1 VPAAACYVLRA
12 AASCFI
18 FLNLYTGLND
28 PNYLLVDSS
37 MSLIAKIE
45 AAGAAGSLLESTVVN
60 LKVWASAD
68 FLPAWAGE
76 SIAELVEQEAWE
88 ELNDRFYQNLAF
100 GTGGIRGRT
109 IGRVSTTAETGTLS
123 DLGSPEYAAVGSNVL
138 NDFNLVR
145 ATIGL
150 FRYSQKYLADQG
162 RYDLPRFVI
171 AHDVRHFSRH
181 FCELAASTW
190 CKLGGQALIFE
201 GPRSTPQLSF
211 SVRHYQATCGAVITA
226 SHNPPHDNGFKAY
239 FEDGGQ
245 VVSPHA
251 EGIVDLVNQVGLE
264 ELPEFLEIDLAPV
277 ITLGAEADAPYLQ
290 LLRELVVD
298 DEVMAAQAPKV
309 VFSPIHGTG
318 AISSVP
324 TLRALGV
331 EVIEVPEQMVQHG
344 GFPTVKSPNPEN
356 AEALAMAIAKA
367 NEVGADVVVATDP
380 DADRMGVAVRD
391 VNGEMVL
398 LTGNQIGTILA
409 EYRISTLKDADVIP
423 DEGSENA
430 VLIKT
435 FVTSPMQE
443 AVADWHGL
451 KTINTLTGF
460 KWIGAKLAGYEAKM
474 KAKLYEK
481 EGLALDYDACELWT
495 KADLLLDYSTFFV
508 FGGEESYG
516 YLATDKVRD
525 KDANAAAIMFCEVA
539 AFLQAQ
545 DMTFPEYLDALYLQ
559 HGYYEEKTINI
570 YYEGAAGSQK
580 IKNILHSYRVDPPKA
595 FGAVSVAG
603 FTDFGKDEIIDADGE
618 KIPPQDFYFL
628 ELSNGYSFAVRGSG
642 TEPKIK
648 FYVFGRSDVMDPE
661 ELTQVKQDAAVVMQA
676 MLQAIE
682 ADARERAE
690 K

>member
-1 VPAAACYVLRA
+1 
-12 AASCFI
+12 
-18 FLNLYTGLND
+18 
-28 PNYLLVDSS
+28 
-37 MSLIAKIE
+37 MSIIKKIE
-45 AAGAAGSLLESTVVN
+45 AAGAAGSLLESTVVS
-60 LKVWASAD
+60 LKQWASAD
-68 FLPAWAGE
+68 FLPNWAGA
-76 SIAELVEQEAWE
+76 SIVELVENGEWD

-109 IGRVSTTAETGTLS
+109 IGNVPASAEAGTLS
-123 DLGSPEYAAVGSNVL
+123 AIGSPEHAAVGSNVL

-150 FRYSQKYLADQG
+150 FRYVEQYLKDSG
-162 RYDLPRFVI
+162 SYDLPRFVI

-211 SVRHYQATCGAVITA
+211 AVRQNKATCGAVITA
-226 SHNPPHDNGFKAY
+226 SHNPSHDNGFKVY
-239 FEDGGQ
+239 FDDGAQ

-251 EGIVDLVNQVGLE
+251 EGIVDLVNLV
-264 ELPEFLEIDLAPV
+264 ELSEVPAFLDVDLAPV
-277 ITLGAEADAPYLQ
+277 ISLGAKDDAAYLDV
-290 LLRELVVD
+290 LKEMVID
-298 DEVMAAQAPKV
+298 SEVMEKQAPRI

-324 TLRALGV
+324 ALKELGV
-331 EVIEVPEQMVQHG
+331 EVIEVPEQMVQDPR
-344 GFPTVKSPNPEN
+344 FPTVKSPNPEN

-367 NEVGADVVVATDP
+367 NEVGADVVLATDP

-391 VNGEMVL
+391 RSGEMVL
-398 LTGNQIGTILA
+398 LTGNQIGTIMA
-409 EYRISTLKDADVIP
+409 EYRISVLKDAEIIP
-423 DEGSENA
+423 EDGGENT

-460 KWIGAKLAGYEAKM
+460 KWIGAKLAGYEAQM
-474 KAKLYEK
+474 KAKLMEE
-481 EGLALDYDACELWT
+481 EGTAVDYDACDIWT
-495 KADLLLDYSTFFV
+495 RADLLLDYSTYFV

-516 YLATDKVRD
+516 YLASDKVRD
-525 KDANAAAIMFCEVA
+525 KDANAAVVMFCEVA
-539 AFLQAQ
+539 AYLKAQ
-545 DMTFPEYLDALYLQ
+545 EMTFPEFLDSLYLQ

-580 IKNILHSYRVDPPKA
+580 IKNILESYRSDAPKT
-595 FGAVSVAG
+595 FGDVSVSG
-603 FTDFGKDEIIDADGE
+603 FTDFGKDEIIDADGD

-648 FYVFGRSDVMDPE
+648 FYVFGRSDVLDPE
-661 ELTQVKQDAAVVMQA
+661 DLIKVKVEAAVEMQRVLA
-676 MLQAIE
+676 AIE
-682 ADARERAE
+682 ADARVRAE
-690 K
+690 G

>member
-1 VPAAACYVLRA
+1 
-12 AASCFI
+12 
-18 FLNLYTGLND
+18 
-28 PNYLLVDSS
+28 
-37 MSLIAKIE
+37 MSIIKKIE
-45 AAGAAGSLLESTVVN
+45 AAGAAGSLLESTVVS
-60 LKVWASAD
+60 LKQWASAD
-68 FLPAWAGE
+68 FLPNWAGA
-76 SIAELVEQEAWE
+76 SIVELVENGEWD

-109 IGRVSTTAETGTLS
+109 IGNVPASAEAGTLS
-123 DLGSPEYAAVGSNVL
+123 AIGSPEHAAVGSNVL

-150 FRYSQKYLADQG
+150 FRYVEQYLKDSG
-162 RYDLPRFVI
+162 SYDLPRFVI

-211 SVRHYQATCGAVITA
+211 AVRQNKATCGAVITA
-226 SHNPPHDNGFKAY
+226 SHNPSHDNGFKVY
-239 FEDGGQ
+239 FDDGAQ

-251 EGIVDLVNQVGLE
+251 EGIVDLVNLV
-264 ELPEFLEIDLAPV
+264 ELSEVPAFLDVDLASV
-277 ITLGAEADAPYLQ
+277 ISLGAKDDAAYLDV
-290 LLRELVVD
+290 LKEMVID
-298 DEVMAAQAPKV
+298 SEVMEKQAPRI

-324 TLRALGV
+324 ALKELGV
-331 EVIEVPEQMVQHG
+331 EVIEVPEQMVQDPR
-344 GFPTVKSPNPEN
+344 FPTVKSPNPEN

-367 NEVGADVVVATDP
+367 NEVGADVVLATDP

-391 VNGEMVL
+391 RSGEMVL
-398 LTGNQIGTILA
+398 LTGNQIGTIMA
-409 EYRISTLKDADVIP
+409 EYRISVLKDAEVIP
-423 DEGSENA
+423 EDGGENT

-460 KWIGAKLAGYEAKM
+460 KWIGAKLAGYEAQM
-474 KAKLYEK
+474 KAKLMEE
-481 EGLALDYDACELWT
+481 EGTAVDYDACDIWT
-495 KADLLLDYSTFFV
+495 RADLLLDYSTYFV

-516 YLATDKVRD
+516 YLASDKVRD
-525 KDANAAAIMFCEVA
+525 KDANAAVVMFCEVA
-539 AFLQAQ
+539 AYLKAQ
-545 DMTFPEYLDALYLQ
+545 EMTFPEFLDSLYLQ

-580 IKNILHSYRVDPPKA
+580 IKNILESYRSDAPKA
-595 FGAVSVAG
+595 FGDVSVSG
-603 FTDFGKDEIIDADGE
+603 FTDFGKDEIIDADGD

-648 FYVFGRSDVMDPE
+648 FYVFGRSDVLDPE
-661 ELTQVKQDAAVVMQA
+661 DLIKVKVEAAVEMQRVLA
-676 MLQAIE
+676 AIE
-682 ADARERAE
+682 ADARVRAE
-690 K
+690 G

>member
-1 VPAAACYVLRA
+1 
-12 AASCFI
+12 
-18 FLNLYTGLND
+18 
-28 PNYLLVDSS
+28 
-37 MSLIAKIE
+37 MSIIEKIE

-60 LKVWASAD
+60 LKKWASAD
-68 FLPAWAGE
+68 FLPDWAGA
-76 SIAELVEQEAWE
+76 SIVELVENGEWN

-109 IGRVSTTAETGTLS
+109 IGNVPASAEAGTLS
-123 DLGSPEYAAVGSNVL
+123 AIGSPEHAAVGSNVL

-150 FRYSQKYLADQG
+150 FRYVEQYLKDSG
-162 RYDLPRFVI
+162 SYDLPRFVI

-211 SVRHYQATCGAVITA
+211 AVRQNKATCGAVITA
-226 SHNPPHDNGFKAY
+226 SHNPSHDNGFKVY
-239 FEDGGQ
+239 FDDGAQ

-251 EGIVDLVNQVGLE
+251 EGIVDLVNLV
-264 ELPEFLEIDLAPV
+264 ELSEVPAFLDVDLAPV
-277 ITLGAEADAPYLQ
+277 ISLGAKDDAAYLDV
-290 LLRELVVD
+290 LKEMVID
-298 DEVMAAQAPKV
+298 AEVMQKQAPRI

-324 TLRALGV
+324 ALKELGV
-331 EVIEVPEQMVQHG
+331 EVIEVPEQMVQDPR
-344 GFPTVKSPNPEN
+344 FPTVKSPNPEN

-367 NEVGADVVVATDP
+367 NEVGADVVLATDP

-391 VNGEMVL
+391 RSGEMVL
-398 LTGNQIGTILA
+398 LTGNQIGTIMA
-409 EYRISTLKDADVIP
+409 EYRISVLKDAEIIP
-423 DEGSENA
+423 EDGGENT

-460 KWIGAKLAGYEAKM
+460 KWIGAKLAGYEAQM
-474 KAKLYEK
+474 KAKLMEE
-481 EGLALDYDACELWT
+481 EGTAVDYDACDIWT
-495 KADLLLDYSTFFV
+495 RADLLLDYSTYFV

-516 YLATDKVRD
+516 YLASDKVRD
-525 KDANAAAIMFCEVA
+525 KDANAAVVMFCEVA
-539 AFLQAQ
+539 AYLKAQ
-545 DMTFPEYLDALYLQ
+545 EMTFPEFLDSLYLQ

-580 IKNILHSYRVDPPKA
+580 IKNILESYRCDAPKA
-595 FGAVSVAG
+595 FGDVSVSG
-603 FTDFGKDEIIDADGE
+603 FTDFGKDEIIDADGD

-648 FYVFGRSDVMDPE
+648 FYVFGRSDVLDPE
-661 ELTQVKQDAAVVMQA
+661 DLIKVKAEAAVEMQRVLA
-676 MLQAIE
+676 AIE
-682 ADARERAE
+682 ADARVRAQG
-690 K
+690 

>member
-1 VPAAACYVLRA
+1 
-12 AASCFI
+12 
-18 FLNLYTGLND
+18 
-28 PNYLLVDSS
+28 
-37 MSLIAKIE
+37 MSIIKKIE

-60 LKVWASAD
+60 LKKWASAD
-68 FLPAWAGE
+68 FLPNWAGA
-76 SIAELVEQEAWE
+76 SIVELVENSEWD

-109 IGRVSTTAETGTLS
+109 IGSVPAAAETGTLS
-123 DLGSPEYAAVGSNVL
+123 EMGSPEHAAVGSNLL

-150 FRYSQKYLADQG
+150 FRYTKQYLKESG
-162 RYDLPRFVI
+162 SYDLPRFVI

-211 SVRHYQATCGAVITA
+211 AVRQNNATCGAVITA
-226 SHNPPHDNGFKAY
+226 SHNPPHDNGFKVY
-239 FEDGGQ
+239 FDDGAQ

-251 EGIVDLVNQVGLE
+251 EGIVDLVNLV
-264 ELPEFLEIDLAPV
+264 ELSEVPAFLNIDLEPV
-277 ITLGAEADAPYLQ
+277 ISLGAADDAAYLE
-290 LLRELVVD
+290 LLKEMVID
-298 DEVMAAQAPKV
+298 NEVMQKEAPQI

-324 TLRALGV
+324 ALKALGV
-331 EVIEVPEQMVQHG
+331 KVIEVPEQMVQDAR
-344 GFPTVKSPNPEN
+344 FPTVQSPNPEN

-391 VNGEMVL
+391 RSGEMVL
-398 LTGNQIGTILA
+398 LTGNQIGTIMA
-409 EYRISTLKDADVIP
+409 EYRISVLKDAEVIP
-423 DEGSENA
+423 EDGGDNT

-460 KWIGAKLAGYEAKM
+460 KWIGEKLAGYEAQM
-474 KAKLYEK
+474 KARLLEE
-481 EGLALDYDACELWT
+481 EGTAVDYDACDIWT
-495 KADLLLDYSTFFV
+495 RADLLLDYSTYFV

-516 YLATDKVRD
+516 YLATDKLRD
-525 KDANAAAIMFCEVA
+525 KDANAAVIMFCEVA
-539 AFLQAQ
+539 AYLKAQ
-545 DMTFPEYLDALYLQ
+545 EMTFPEFLDSLYLQ

-580 IKNILHSYRVDPPKA
+580 IKNILESYRSAAPKA
-595 FGAVSVAG
+595 FGDVKVSG
-603 FTDFGKDEIIDADGE
+603 FTDFGKDEIIDADGQ

-648 FYVFGRSDVMDPE
+648 FYVFGRSEVLDPE
-661 ELTQVKQDAAVVMQA
+661 DLIKVKAVAAVEMQTVLA
-676 MLQAIE
+676 AIE
-682 ADARERAE
+682 ADARVRAE
-690 K
+690 G

>member
-1 VPAAACYVLRA
+1 
-12 AASCFI
+12 
-18 FLNLYTGLND
+18 
-28 PNYLLVDSS
+28 
-37 MSLIAKIE
+37 MSIIKKIE
-45 AAGAAGSLLESTVVN
+45 AAGAAGSLLESTVVS
-60 LKVWASAD
+60 LKQWASAD
-68 FLPAWAGE
+68 FLPNWAGA
-76 SIAELVEQEAWE
+76 SIVELVENGEWD

-109 IGRVSTTAETGTLS
+109 IGNVPASAETGTLS
-123 DLGSPEYAAVGSNVL
+123 AIGSPEHAAVGSNVL

-150 FRYSQKYLADQG
+150 FRYVEQYLKDSG
-162 RYDLPRFVI
+162 SYDLPRFVI

-211 SVRHYQATCGAVITA
+211 AVRQNKATCGAVITA
-226 SHNPPHDNGFKAY
+226 SHNPSHDNGFKVY
-239 FEDGGQ
+239 FDDGAQ

-251 EGIVDLVNQVGLE
+251 EGIVDLVNLV
-264 ELPEFLEIDLAPV
+264 ELSEVPAFLDVDLAPV
-277 ITLGAEADAPYLQ
+277 ISLGAKDDAAYLDV
-290 LLRELVVD
+290 LKEMVID
-298 DEVMAAQAPKV
+298 SEVMEKQAPRI

-324 TLRALGV
+324 ALKELGV
-331 EVIEVPEQMVQHG
+331 EVIEVPEQMVQDPR
-344 GFPTVKSPNPEN
+344 FPTVKSPNPEN
-356 AEALAMAIAKA
+356 AEALAMALAKA
-367 NEVGADVVVATDP
+367 NEVGADVVLATDP

-391 VNGEMVL
+391 RSGEMVL
-398 LTGNQIGTILA
+398 LTGNQIGTIMA
-409 EYRISTLKDADVIP
+409 EYRISVLKDAEIIP
-423 DEGSENA
+423 EDGGENT

-460 KWIGAKLAGYEAKM
+460 KWIGAKLAGYEAQM
-474 KAKLYEK
+474 KAKLMEE
-481 EGLALDYDACELWT
+481 EGTAVDYDACDIWT
-495 KADLLLDYSTFFV
+495 RADLLLDYSTYFV

-516 YLATDKVRD
+516 YLASDKVRD
-525 KDANAAAIMFCEVA
+525 KDANAAVVMFCEVA
-539 AFLQAQ
+539 AYLKAQ
-545 DMTFPEYLDALYLQ
+545 EMTFPEFLDSLYLQ

-580 IKNILHSYRVDPPKA
+580 IKNILESYRSDAPKA
-595 FGAVSVAG
+595 FGDVSVSG
-603 FTDFGKDEIIDADGE
+603 FTDFGKDEIIDADGD

-648 FYVFGRSDVMDPE
+648 FYVFGRSDVLDPE
-661 ELTQVKQDAAVVMQA
+661 DLIKVKVEAAVEMQRVLA
-676 MLQAIE
+676 AIE
-682 ADARERAE
+682 ADARVRAE
-690 K
+690 G

>member
-1 VPAAACYVLRA
+1 
-12 AASCFI
+12 
-18 FLNLYTGLND
+18 
-28 PNYLLVDSS
+28 
-37 MSLIAKIE
+37 MSIIKKIE

-60 LKVWASAD
+60 LKQWASAD
-68 FLPAWAGE
+68 FLPNWAGA
-76 SIAELVEQEAWE
+76 SIVELVENGEWD

-109 IGRVSTTAETGTLS
+109 IGNVPASAETGTLS
-123 DLGSPEYAAVGSNVL
+123 AIGSPEHAAVGSNVL

-150 FRYSQKYLADQG
+150 FRYVEQYLKDSG
-162 RYDLPRFVI
+162 SYDLPRFVI

-211 SVRHYQATCGAVITA
+211 AVRQNKATCGAVITA
-226 SHNPPHDNGFKAY
+226 SHNPSHDNGFKVY
-239 FEDGGQ
+239 FDDGAQ

-251 EGIVDLVNQVGLE
+251 EGIVDLVNLV
-264 ELPEFLEIDLAPV
+264 ELSEVPAFLDVDLAPV
-277 ITLGAEADAPYLQ
+277 ISLGAKDDAAYLDV
-290 LLRELVVD
+290 LKEMVID
-298 DEVMAAQAPKV
+298 SEVMEKQAPRI

-324 TLRALGV
+324 ALKELGV
-331 EVIEVPEQMVQHG
+331 EVIEVPEQMVQDPR
-344 GFPTVKSPNPEN
+344 FPTVKSPNPEN

-367 NEVGADVVVATDP
+367 NEVGADVVLATDP

-391 VNGEMVL
+391 RSGEMVL
-398 LTGNQIGTILA
+398 LTGNQIGTIMA
-409 EYRISTLKDADVIP
+409 EYRISVLKDAEIIP
-423 DEGSENA
+423 EDGGENT

-460 KWIGAKLAGYEAKM
+460 KWIGAKLAGYEAQM
-474 KAKLYEK
+474 KAKLMEE
-481 EGLALDYDACELWT
+481 EGTAVDYDACDIWT
-495 KADLLLDYSTFFV
+495 RADLLLDYSTYFV

-516 YLATDKVRD
+516 YLASDKVRD
-525 KDANAAAIMFCEVA
+525 KDANAAVVMFCEVA
-539 AFLQAQ
+539 AYLKAQ
-545 DMTFPEYLDALYLQ
+545 EMTFPEFLDSLYLQ

-580 IKNILHSYRVDPPKA
+580 IKNILESYRSDAPKA
-595 FGAVSVAG
+595 FGDVSVSG
-603 FTDFGKDEIIDADGE
+603 FTDFGKDEIIDADGD

-648 FYVFGRSDVMDPE
+648 FYVFGRSDVLDPE
-661 ELTQVKQDAAVVMQA
+661 DLIKVKAEAAVEMQRVLA
-676 MLQAIE
+676 AIE
-682 ADARERAE
+682 ADARVRAE
-690 K
+690 G

>member
-1 VPAAACYVLRA
+1 
-12 AASCFI
+12 
-18 FLNLYTGLND
+18 
-28 PNYLLVDSS
+28 
-37 MSLIAKIE
+37 MSIIEKIE

-60 LKVWASAD
+60 LKKWASAD
-68 FLPAWAGE
+68 FLPNWAGA
-76 SIAELVEQEAWE
+76 SIVELVENSEWD

-109 IGRVSTTAETGTLS
+109 IGSVPAAAETGTLS
-123 DLGSPEYAAVGSNVL
+123 EMGSPEHAAVGSNVL

-150 FRYSQKYLADQG
+150 FRYTKQYLKESG
-162 RYDLPRFVI
+162 SYDLPRFVI

-211 SVRHYQATCGAVITA
+211 AVRQNNATCGAVITA
-226 SHNPPHDNGFKAY
+226 SHNPPHDNGFKVY
-239 FEDGGQ
+239 FDDGAQ

-251 EGIVDLVNQVGLE
+251 EGIVDLVNLV
-264 ELPEFLEIDLAPV
+264 ELSEVPAFLNIDLEPV
-277 ITLGAEADAPYLQ
+277 ISLGAADDAAYLE
-290 LLRELVVD
+290 LLKEMVID
-298 DEVMAAQAPKV
+298 NEVMQKEAPQI

-324 TLRALGV
+324 ALKALGV
-331 EVIEVPEQMVQHG
+331 KVIEVPEQMVQDAR
-344 GFPTVKSPNPEN
+344 FPTVQSPNPEN

-391 VNGEMVL
+391 RSGEMVL
-398 LTGNQIGTILA
+398 LTGNQIGTIMA
-409 EYRISTLKDADVIP
+409 EYRISVLKDAEVIP
-423 DEGSENA
+423 EDGGDNT

-460 KWIGAKLAGYEAKM
+460 KWIGEKLAGYEAQM
-474 KAKLYEK
+474 KARLLEE
-481 EGLALDYDACELWT
+481 EGTAVDYDACDIWT
-495 KADLLLDYSTFFV
+495 RADLLLDYSTYFV

-516 YLATDKVRD
+516 YLATDKLRD
-525 KDANAAAIMFCEVA
+525 KDANAAVIMFCEVA
-539 AFLQAQ
+539 AYLKAQ
-545 DMTFPEYLDALYLQ
+545 EMTFPEFLDSLYLQ

-580 IKNILHSYRVDPPKA
+580 IKNILESYRSGAPKA
-595 FGAVSVAG
+595 FGDVKVSG
-603 FTDFGKDEIIDADGE
+603 FTDFGKDEIIDADGQ

-648 FYVFGRSDVMDPE
+648 FYVFGRSEVLDPE
-661 ELTQVKQDAAVVMQA
+661 DLIKVKAAAAVEMQTVLA
-676 MLQAIE
+676 AIE
-682 ADARERAE
+682 ADARVRAE
-690 K
+690 G

>member
-1 VPAAACYVLRA
+1 
-12 AASCFI
+12 
-18 FLNLYTGLND
+18 
-28 PNYLLVDSS
+28 
-37 MSLIAKIE
+37 MSLIEKIE
-45 AAGAAGSLLESTVVN
+45 TAGAAGSLLKSTVVN
-60 LKVWASAD
+60 LKNWASAD
-68 FLPAWAGE
+68 FLPDWAGA
-76 SIAELVEQEAWE
+76 SIVELVENEQWD

-109 IGRVSTTAETGTLS
+109 IGNVPATAETGTLS
-123 DLGSPEYAAVGSNVL
+123 AIGSPEHAAVGSNVL

-150 FRYSQKYLADQG
+150 FRYVEQYLKETG
-162 RYDLPRFVI
+162 SYDLPRFVI

-211 SVRHYQATCGAVITA
+211 AVRQNKATCGAVITA
-226 SHNPPHDNGFKAY
+226 SHNPSHDNGFKVY
-239 FEDGGQ
+239 FDDGAQ

-251 EGIVDLVNQVGLE
+251 EGIVDLVNLV
-264 ELPEFLEIDLAPV
+264 ELSEVPAFLHIDLAPV
-277 ITLGAEADAPYLQ
+277 ISLGAKDDAAYQDVLK
-290 LLRELVVD
+290 EMVID
-298 DEVMAAQAPKV
+298 SEVMEQQAPQI
-309 VFSPIHGTG
+309 VFTPIHGTG

-324 TLRALGV
+324 VLKELGV
-331 EVIEVPEQMVQHG
+331 EVIEVSEQMVQDPR
-344 GFPTVKSPNPEN
+344 FPTVQSPNPEN
-356 AEALAMAIAKA
+356 AEALAMGIAKA
-367 NEVGADVVVATDP
+367 NEVGADVVLATDP

-391 VNGEMVL
+391 RNGEMVL

-409 EYRISTLKDADVIP
+409 EYRISVLKDAEIIP
-423 DEGSENA
+423 EDGGDN
-430 VLIKT
+430 VVFIKT

-460 KWIGAKLAGYEAKM
+460 KWIGAKLAAYEAQM
-474 KAKLYEK
+474 KAQLMEK
-481 EGLALDYDACELWT
+481 EGTAVDYDACDIWT
-495 KADLLLDYSTFFV
+495 RADLLLDYSSYFV

-516 YLATDKVRD
+516 YLASDKVRD
-525 KDANAAAIMFCEVA
+525 KDANAAVVMFCEVA
-539 AFLQAQ
+539 AYLKAQ
-545 DMTFPEYLDALYLQ
+545 DMTFTEFLDSLYLQ

-580 IKNILHSYRVDPPKA
+580 IKNILESYRSDAPKA
-595 FGAVSVAG
+595 FGDVSVSG
-603 FTDFGKDEIIDADGE
+603 FTDFGKDEIIDADGD

-648 FYVFGRSDVMDPE
+648 FYVFGRSDVLDPE
-661 ELTQVKQDAAVVMQA
+661 DLIKVKVEAAVEMQRVLA
-676 MLQAIE
+676 AIE
-682 ADARERAE
+682 ADARVRGEG
-690 K
+690 

>member
-1 VPAAACYVLRA
+1 
-12 AASCFI
+12 
-18 FLNLYTGLND
+18 
-28 PNYLLVDSS
+28 
-37 MSLIAKIE
+37 MSIIEKIE

-60 LKVWASAD
+60 LKKWASAD
-68 FLPAWAGE
+68 FLPNWAGE
-76 SIAELVEQEAWE
+76 SIVELVENSEWD

-109 IGRVSTTAETGTLS
+109 IGSVPAAAETGTLS
-123 DLGSPEYAAVGSNVL
+123 EMGSPEHAAVGSNVL

-150 FRYSQKYLADQG
+150 FRYTKQYLKESG
-162 RYDLPRFVI
+162 SYDLPRFVI

-211 SVRHYQATCGAVITA
+211 AVRQNNATCGAVITA
-226 SHNPPHDNGFKAY
+226 SHNPPHDNGFKVY
-239 FEDGGQ
+239 FDDGAQ

-251 EGIVDLVNQVGLE
+251 EGIVDLVNLV
-264 ELPEFLEIDLAPV
+264 ELSEVPAFLNIDLEPV
-277 ITLGAEADAPYLQ
+277 ISLGAADDAAYLE
-290 LLRELVVD
+290 LLKEMVID
-298 DEVMAAQAPKV
+298 NEVMQKEAPQI

-324 TLRALGV
+324 ALKALGV
-331 EVIEVPEQMVQHG
+331 KVIEVPEQMVQDAR
-344 GFPTVKSPNPEN
+344 FPTVKSPNPEN

-391 VNGEMVL
+391 RSGEMVL
-398 LTGNQIGTILA
+398 LTGNQIGTIMA
-409 EYRISTLKDADVIP
+409 EYRISVLKDTEVIP
-423 DEGSENA
+423 EDGGDNT

-460 KWIGAKLAGYEAKM
+460 KWIGEKLAGYEAQM
-474 KAKLYEK
+474 KARLLEE
-481 EGLALDYDACELWT
+481 EGTAVDYDACDIWT
-495 KADLLLDYSTFFV
+495 RADLLLDYSTYFV

-516 YLATDKVRD
+516 YLATDKLRD
-525 KDANAAAIMFCEVA
+525 KDANAAVIMFCEVA
-539 AFLQAQ
+539 AYLKSQE
-545 DMTFPEYLDALYLQ
+545 MTFPEFLDSLYLQ

-580 IKNILHSYRVDPPKA
+580 IKNILESYRSGAPKA
-595 FGAVSVAG
+595 FGDVKVSG
-603 FTDFGKDEIIDADGE
+603 FTDFGKDEIIDADGQ

-648 FYVFGRSDVMDPE
+648 FYVFGRSEVLDPE
-661 ELTQVKQDAAVVMQA
+661 DLIKVKAVAAVEMQTVLA
-676 MLQAIE
+676 AIE
-682 ADARERAE
+682 ADARVRAE
-690 K
+690 G

>member
-1 VPAAACYVLRA
+1 
-12 AASCFI
+12 
-18 FLNLYTGLND
+18 
-28 PNYLLVDSS
+28 
-37 MSLIAKIE
+37 MSIIKKIE

-60 LKVWASAD
+60 LKQWASAD
-68 FLPAWAGE
+68 FLPNWAGA
-76 SIAELVEQEAWE
+76 SIVELVENGEWD

-109 IGRVSTTAETGTLS
+109 IGNVPASAETGTLS
-123 DLGSPEYAAVGSNVL
+123 AIGSPEHAAVGSNVL

-150 FRYSQKYLADQG
+150 FRYVEQYLKDSG
-162 RYDLPRFVI
+162 SYDLPRFVI

-211 SVRHYQATCGAVITA
+211 AVRQNKATCGAVITA
-226 SHNPPHDNGFKAY
+226 SHNPSHDNGFKVY
-239 FEDGGQ
+239 FDDGAQ

-251 EGIVDLVNQVGLE
+251 EGIVDLVNLV
-264 ELPEFLEIDLAPV
+264 ELSEVPAFLDVDLAPV
-277 ITLGAEADAPYLQ
+277 ISLGAKDDAAYLDV
-290 LLRELVVD
+290 LKEMVID
-298 DEVMAAQAPKV
+298 SEVMEKQAPRI

-324 TLRALGV
+324 ALKELGV
-331 EVIEVPEQMVQHG
+331 EVIEVPEQMVQDPR
-344 GFPTVKSPNPEN
+344 FPTVKSPNPEN
-356 AEALAMAIAKA
+356 AEALAMALAKA
-367 NEVGADVVVATDP
+367 NEVGADVVLATDP

-391 VNGEMVL
+391 RSGEMVL
-398 LTGNQIGTILA
+398 LTGNQIGTIMA
-409 EYRISTLKDADVIP
+409 EYRISVLKDAEVIP
-423 DEGSENA
+423 EDGGDNT

-460 KWIGAKLAGYEAKM
+460 KWIGAKLAGYEAQM
-474 KAKLYEK
+474 KAKLMEE
-481 EGLALDYDACELWT
+481 EGTAVDYDACDIWT
-495 KADLLLDYSTFFV
+495 RADLLLDYSTYFV

-516 YLATDKVRD
+516 YLASDKVRD
-525 KDANAAAIMFCEVA
+525 KDANAAVVMFCEVA
-539 AFLQAQ
+539 AYLKAQ
-545 DMTFPEYLDALYLQ
+545 EMTFPEFLDSLYLQ

-580 IKNILHSYRVDPPKA
+580 IKNILESYRSDAPKA
-595 FGAVSVAG
+595 FGDVSVSG
-603 FTDFGKDEIIDADGE
+603 FTDFGKDEIIDADGD

-648 FYVFGRSDVMDPE
+648 FYVFGRSDVLDPE
-661 ELTQVKQDAAVVMQA
+661 DLIKVKVEAAVEMQRVLA
-676 MLQAIE
+676 AIE
-682 ADARERAE
+682 ADARVRAE
-690 K
+690 G